1 MTAAAPG
8 PWWEVRDTRLALS
21 AGTAGNER
29 LCGLIKKVLHKA
41 GGGCWPLAPWYEPR
55 PEAQSLPLK
64 RSLWKQG
71 GLWALEDRDG
81 SSGAPCFDAGLPPSY
96 PASRPRPSF
105 LPAGPLPP
113 LPEDPA
119 RGPAPQQQEPR
130 PRGGRRVV
138 GVLTL
143 TYT

>member
-1 MTAAAPG
+1 M
-8 PWWEVRDTRLALS
+8 S
-21 AGTAGNER
+21 AFVGSSKR
-29 LCGLIKKVLHKA
+29 SCIKQ
-41 GGGCWPLAPWYEPR
+41 GGCWPLAPWYEPR

-81 SSGAPCFDAGLPPSY
+81 SSAARVLPSSTQDYPPPTPPPVHALLPPSY
-96 PASRPRPSF
+96 TPSRPRPSF